1 MQTII
6 DMKYIYTLLFIGL
19 TTFLSNAQDADSILN
34 SISSTNK
41 PEKVTATFKSPKLV
55 LLNTN
60 ETQKKKDLAFWI
72 AHRFGDIGGEFGG
85 SHTLFGLDNAQ
96 DIYFGFDYGFTDKF
110 TMGFGRSRKDETY
123 SFSGKYK
130 LLEQLKK
137 GLPFSLTVFAQTA
150 WATREP
156 YSPNE
161 FTSQAQRMSHYFST
175 IFATKIN
182 SGLSFLLSPSVL
194 LRDKVNDVGDKKA
207 LPALGMGGRCKINKR
222 LAFIIDYTLIEGL
235 GRPQNLGTKYYNP
248 LGAGLEI
255 ETGGHVFSLN
265 FQNAPYI
272 IENNFIADT
281 QKSWTNGGVRW
292 GFAVSRNFSLFQKKQ
307 SINQN

>member
-1 MQTII
+1 MII
-6 DMKYIYTLLFIGL
+6 KNIPTLLCIIL
-19 TTFLSNAQDADSILN
+19 TTFFAKAQNADSILN
-34 SISSTNK
+34 SISANNA
-41 PEKVTATFKSPKLV
+41 PEKISATFKSTKLV

-60 ETQKKKDLAFWI
+60 ETQKKNDLAFWI
-72 AHRFGDIGGEFGG
+72 AHRFGDIGGKFGG

-110 TMGFGRSRKDETY
+110 TLSLGRSRKDETY

-130 LLEQLKK
+130 LVEQLSK
-137 GLPFSLTVFAQTA
+137 GLPFSLTLFAQTA
-150 WATREP
+150 WVTREP
-156 YSPNE
+156 YASNE
-161 FTSQAQRMSHYFST
+161 FSSQAQRMSHYVSA
-175 IFATKIN
+175 IFATKVN

-194 LRDKVNDVGDKKA
+194 LRNKVADVGDKKA
-207 LPALGMGGRCKINKR
+207 LPALGFGGRCKINKR

-235 GRPQNLGTKYYNP
+235 GRPQNLATKYYNP

-272 IENNFIADT
+272 IENNFIADN
-281 QKSWTNGGVRW
+281 QKSWQDGGVRW
-292 GFAVSRNFSLFQKKQ
+292 GFAVSRNFSLFQKKNK
-307 SINQN
+307 IK